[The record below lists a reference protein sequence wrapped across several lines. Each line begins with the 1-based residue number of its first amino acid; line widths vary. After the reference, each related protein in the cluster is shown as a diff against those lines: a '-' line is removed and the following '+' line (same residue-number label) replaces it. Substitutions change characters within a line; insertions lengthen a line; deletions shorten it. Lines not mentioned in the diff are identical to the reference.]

1 MAADGSDQQRL
12 RLEARGGASLHP
24 PIWSPDSQRL
34 ALVFNEQYGDAY
46 RKVLYTIGVDGSEP
60 RRIGESTGLPGWS
73 PDSQEIAFARDDGDE
88 TGIYRARA
96 DGGGLQQ
103 VIEGFAA
110 SQVSWSPNGS
120 ELLFVS
126 DGRVHVVGIDGSNM
140 RGVGSGK
147 AAAWSSD
154 GSRIAAYYPGELLV
168 TMDRNGTDLRVL
180 LEGNGRTLRL
190 SSASPKAPVDLAA
203 CSNGLVIPEPDEN
216 PGLVGDCEVLLGL
229 RDTLAG
235 QVRLVW
241 NEETPIAEW
250 QGIALGGSP
259 PRVHE
264 LELRDSGLT
273 GILPPE
279 LGLLEELRKL
289 DLATRRGEPRPNR
302 LTGLIPPELGQLR
315 KLEDLNLASNSLSG
329 PIPPELGQLDNLRW
343 LFLDGNSLI
352 GGMPTEL
359 AGLSRLV
366 VLDLEYNLLTGTIP
380 SELGNL
386 SSLGALRLSGNRLSG
401 PIPPELGGIR
411 GLHELSLSGNRLSG
425 KIPAELGNL
434 GSLHTLYLDGNLLS
448 GDIPAE
454 MRGHGSLKDLMLIP
468 NNLSGCVPAGVPDIW
483 VGQSG
488 LPRCDSSE
496 AGSP

>member
-1 MAADGSDQQRL
+1 MDRTNKGC
-12 RLEARGGASLHP
+12 G
-24 PIWSPDSQRL
+24 
-34 ALVFNEQYGDAY
+34 Y
-46 RKVLYTIGVDGSEP
+46 R
-60 RRIGESTGLPGWS
+60 
-73 PDSQEIAFARDDGDE
+73 QEE
-88 TGIYRARA
+88 
-96 DGGGLQQ
+96 
-103 VIEGFAA
+103 E
-110 SQVSWSPNGS
+110 PNGS

-168 TMDRNGTDLRVL
+168 TMDRNGTELRVVV
-180 LEGNGRTLRL
+180 EGNGRTLLL

-216 PGLVGDCEVLLGL
+216 PGLVGGCEVLLGL

-264 LELRDSGLT
+264 RELRDSGLT
-273 GILPPE
+273 GTLPPE

-411 GLHELSLSGNRLSG
+411 GLHELSLSGDRLSG

-448 GDIPAE
+448 PNPPKDTDGRRE
-454 MRGHGSLKDLMLIP
+454 ESGS
-468 NNLSGCVPAGVPDIW
+468 GVRELQ
-483 VGQSG
+483 GK
-488 LPRCDSSE
+488 
-496 AGSP
+496 